1 MSQYRFV
8 LIDEFGGACR
18 RFVSKVEATPY
29 MTQGMRLEA
38 LPKVPKADPYQLATT
53 LLQEAP
59 F

>member
-18 RFVSKVEATPY
+18 KFASKVEATPY
-29 MTQGMRLEA
+29 MTSGMSLKA
-38 LPKVPKADPYQLATT
+38 LPREPKANPYLVAST